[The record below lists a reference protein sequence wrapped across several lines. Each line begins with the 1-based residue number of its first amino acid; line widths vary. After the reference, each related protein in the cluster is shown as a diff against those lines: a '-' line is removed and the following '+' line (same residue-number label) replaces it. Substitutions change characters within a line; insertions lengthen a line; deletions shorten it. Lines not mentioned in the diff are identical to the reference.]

1 MGAFLSAIGGAGR
14 EAVPIGE
21 QVRGLLEQRRNTFAD
36 MIGQAAQREDDPQT
50 KAALLQHSADLL
62 SGKPIGKIVQN
73 FSQTMQKR
81 QQDNQALDQGHQ
93 ALTQL
98 MGQAPPAQEPTP
110 RVAGPGQ
117 MPGTATEAPSAA
129 PAPAAGS
136 PFTYGGIEN
145 GVAPQAPPAAQ
156 PTTNPIQ
163 GGSQIQ
169 VPTLPAPGAGAAALG
184 GLTPPRD
191 PAEIIAKYVNAKRH
205 VTSVNYPMLD
215 EGMKQELA
223 ENEQRQLKFQELQA
237 APVIARQR
245 LEMIEPYLKDMDP
258 QMANFMRMQTISGG
272 TGMLPGLVGA
282 QFGQPIREQMD
293 VTGMEPKDKAALG
306 LPPDATGKYTIERDR
321 IGHRIINAYQGW
333 AGSSNA
339 LDSTGNIT
347 RVSNNQQ
354 LGPNAAENVASSL
367 VTPHAVGT
375 NGAGNPL
382 FQSLED
388 MRNGVAPAQG
398 VGINPSFIPSTSTTS
413 TPGQLPTTTR
423 RTKGAGASAP
433 TGGGLAP
440 IPSAGG
446 SLEQRKYQDWAS
458 GGPAPSGKELTAVQ
472 QYAAA
477 NNLPTPQALSA
488 GGQKAIAAID
498 PVLDEVKRTKTML
511 EAAIKNGVGQ
521 AQLAKDYLKYKLH
534 QDSPNTALISNLSF
548 SALRSAVSALAGSG
562 SRAYPVLKMALEHT
576 PSALGDPERSL
587 KLLNEM
593 ETRINE
599 ARSAVLQDEKKSG
612 VLVPPGGGL
621 SPVPVPDPDNLRQ
634 LMGAH

>member
-36 MIGQAAQREDDPQT
+36 MIGKAAEQEADPGT
-50 KAALLQHSADLL
+50 RAALLQHSADLL

-98 MGQAPPAQEPTP
+98 MGQAPAQEPTP
-110 RVAGPGQ
+110 KAAGPGQ
-117 MPGTATEAPSAA
+117 VPGTATEAPSAA

-136 PFTYGGIEN
+136 PFTIGGIEN
-145 GVAPQAPPAAQ
+145 GAAPQAPPAAQ

-169 VPTLPAPGAGAAALG
+169 VPTLPAPVGAAALG
-184 GLTPPRD
+184 GLMPPQD
-191 PAEIIAKYVNAKRH
+191 PADIVRKYQNAKLH
-205 VTSVNYPMLD
+205 VTPVNYPMLD
-215 EGMKQELA
+215 AALKQEL
-223 ENEQRQLKFQELQA
+223 EHNESIRQKFEELQA
-237 APVIARQR
+237 GPVIANQR
-245 LEMIEPYLKDMDP
+245 LQMIEPYLKDMDP

-375 NGAGNPL
+375 NGTGNPL

-398 VGINPSFIPSTSTTS
+398 AGVNPSFIPSTSTTS

-433 TGGGLAP
+433 TSGGLAP

-472 QYAAA
+472 QYAAN

-576 PSALGDPERSL
+576 PSALGDPGRSL

-621 SPVPVPDPDNLRQ
+621 SPVPAADPLGIR
-634 LMGAH
+634 